1 MEKNNDLLTK
11 VDEIRKRHKV
21 SYEEAKLALEEND
34 YDTLDAIIYLENQK
48 EERLEEIK
56 EYSDKTLESLK
67 KTSAGNVIFSLRS
80 KSVEAP
86 LPVVAIGV
94 LLMAKKPKFLAA
106 CTLGLFLLG
115 TDVKIEKG
123 DKVTELT
130 KPLREKLMERLK
142 SAGITGEHFAKH
154 FEDLGN
160 NVHFGKSQKA
170 DDEMHGYFSTD
181 VY

>member
-1 MEKNNDLLTK
+1 MEKNSDLLTK

-34 YDTLDAIIYLENQK
+34 YDTLDAIIFLEKEK

-67 KTSAGNVIFSLRS
+67 KTSAGNVIFSLKN

-86 LPVVAIGV
+86 LPVAAIGV
-94 LLMAKKPKFLAA
+94 LLMARKPKLLAA

-115 TDVKIEKG
+115 ADVKIEKG

-130 KPLREKLMERLK
+130 KPLREKLKERLK
-142 SAGITGEHFAKH
+142 SSGITGENFAKH
-154 FEDLGN
+154 LEDMGN

-170 DDEMHGYFSTD
+170 DDEIHGYFSTD